1 MEASLSVKSEATK
14 KNSDPASLIA
24 KLIAPEL
31 WLRLVVYGLVLG
43 LLFSAIWLARK
54 DRQSIPSVASGNATL
69 PPESTVATIPITSV
83 DELWNVTR
91 LADPH
96 TNIPSRPRYTVITY
110 TVAKNDTLFII
121 ANKFN
126 LKPETMVWGNLA
138 LAEDPNNI
146 FPGQALNILPV
157 DGALR
162 IVMPGDR
169 LEKILEVFH
178 GKLEEV
184 VNYPGNDLDPND
196 PQIHPGQYLIIPGG
210 WRETLVWQ
218 LPIVTRRTVG
228 RYSGDPGACAGPFSG
243 PHGTFTFAW
252 PAGNHYLSGTDYLP
266 NAHPG
271 IDISAWMGAPI
282 YASDTG
288 VVVFAGWSN
297 LGYGNLV
304 IIDHGN
310 GWQTAYAHLSQV
322 SVGCNA
328 SVNQGQVIGLAG
340 STGRSTGSHLHFEMR
355 SDTYGRVNPW
365 LYLAP

>member
-1 MEASLSVKSEATK
+1 MSVKSQASN
-14 KNSDPASLIA
+14 KNFDPALVIA
-24 KLIAPEL
+24 KLLAPEL
-31 WLRLVVYGLVLG
+31 WLRLAVYGLVLG
-43 LLFSAIWLARK
+43 LLLGALWVARK
-54 DRQSIPSVASGNATL
+54 DVRSTPKASSENSTL
-69 PPESTVATIPITSV
+69 PNDTLPSTIPLAPLAELSAIT
-83 DELWNVTR
+83 R
-91 LADPH
+91 FADVH
-96 TNIPSRPRYTVITY
+96 TNIPSRPRYSVITY
-110 TVAKNDTLFII
+110 TVVKNDTLFII

-126 LKPETMVWGNLA
+126 LKPETMVWGNPA

-146 FPGQALNILPV
+146 FPGQALNVLPV

-162 IVMPGDR
+162 VVQAGDR
-169 LEKILEVFH
+169 LDKILDVFH
-178 GKLEEV
+178 GKLEDV
-184 VNYPGNDLDPND
+184 VNYPGNDLDPDD
-196 PQIHPGQYLIIPGG
+196 PQIRPGQYLIIPGG
-210 WRETLVWQ
+210 WRDTLVWQ
-218 LPIVTRRTVG
+218 LPIVTRKTVG
-228 RYSGDPGACAGPFSG
+228 RTYSGDPGACAGPFSG
-243 PHGTFTFAW
+243 PHGTFTFIW

-328 SVNQGQVIGLAG
+328 SINQGQVIGLAG
-340 STGRSTGSHLHFEMR
+340 STGHSTGSHLHFEMR

-365 LYLAP
+365 LYLPAP